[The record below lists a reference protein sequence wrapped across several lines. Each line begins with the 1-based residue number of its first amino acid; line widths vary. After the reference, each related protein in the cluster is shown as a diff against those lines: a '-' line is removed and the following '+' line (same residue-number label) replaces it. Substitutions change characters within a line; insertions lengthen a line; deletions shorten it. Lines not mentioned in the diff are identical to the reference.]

1 MHNQPTRRSRGS
13 RPMQML
19 TGLFGYAVLVL
30 LGILIATSWADWLT
44 GYDTV
49 RSAFDCLVARLGS
62 ASDSFAVC
70 INGTI
75 PPAMAR

>member
-1 MHNQPTRRSRGS
+1 MHNQPTRRSRGT

-19 TGLFGYAVLVL
+19 AGLFGYAVLVL

-49 RSAFDCLVARLGS
+49 RSAFDCLLARLHGAS
-62 ASDSFAVC
+62 AGFSAC

>member
-1 MHNQPTRRSRGS
+1 MKPTRYHGT
-13 RPMQML
+13 RPMQAL
-19 TGLFGYAVLVL
+19 VGLLGYTILVI
-30 LGILIATSWADWLT
+30 LGILIALSWADWLT

-49 RSAFDCLVARLGS
+49 RSAFDCLLARLHGAS
-62 ASDSFAVC
+62 AGFSAC